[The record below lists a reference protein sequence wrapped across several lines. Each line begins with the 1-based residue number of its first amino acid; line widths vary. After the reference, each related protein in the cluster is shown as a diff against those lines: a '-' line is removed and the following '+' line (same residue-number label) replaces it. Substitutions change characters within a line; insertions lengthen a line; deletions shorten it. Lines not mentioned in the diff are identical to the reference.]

1 MKMNTGSE
9 LTPGQT
15 PAQTLRRS
23 SEAGFC
29 GCNSLFCALFLIA
42 FGAFFLLGNLDV
54 FPSGFY
60 LCGVNERSIDVQVT
74 RLRRKIEPDPK
85 VPRYLQTVWG
95 EGYVLLPDQG

>member
-54 FPSGFY
+54 FPRDFY
-60 LCGVNERSIDVQVT
+60 LW
-74 RLRRKIEPDPK
+74 
-85 VPRYLQTVWG
+85 RYWP
-95 EGYVLLPDQG
+95 VLLIALGGWLLWKRTTGASTSRQPGGLG

>member
-29 GCNSLFCALFLIA
+29 CGNGVFCALFLIA
-42 FGAFFLLGNLDV
+42 CGAFFLLGNLDV
-54 FPSGFY
+54 FPRDFY
-60 LCGVNERSIDVQVT
+60 LW
-74 RLRRKIEPDPK
+74 
-85 VPRYLQTVWG
+85 RYWP
-95 EGYVLLPDQG
+95 VLLIALGGWLLWKRTAGAPPSRQPGGLG

>member
-54 FPSGFY
+54 FPRDFY
-60 LCGVNERSIDVQVT
+60 LW
-74 RLRRKIEPDPK
+74 
-85 VPRYLQTVWG
+85 RYWP
-95 EGYVLLPDQG
+95 VLLIVLGGWLLWKRTSGAPPSRQPGGLG

>member
-54 FPSGFY
+54 FPRDFH
-60 LCGVNERSIDVQVT
+60 LW
-74 RLRRKIEPDPK
+74 
-85 VPRYLQTVWG
+85 RYWP
-95 EGYVLLPDQG
+95 VLLIALGGWLLWKRTAGAPPNRQPGGLG

>member
-54 FPSGFY
+54 FPWDSY
-60 LCGVNERSIDVQVT
+60 LW
-74 RLRRKIEPDPK
+74 
-85 VPRYLQTVWG
+85 RYWP
-95 EGYVLLPDQG
+95 VLLIALGGWLLWKRTTGAPTSRQPGGLG